1 MEGIVMHIDCL
12 GASGEVGRSA
22 FLLRTDKRIMIDY
35 GIKIFDQTGNPQ
47 FPLQSEVPDYVI
59 LSHAHLDHSGCLP
72 AQYTKGRIRWYGT
85 PPTRDICEMLW
96 KDSMK
101 IMGDGLPYRLP
112 HYKKA
117 LKYWSTVEYNR
128 PMRTGDTEFKFL
140 DAGHI
145 SGAAMID
152 IKHKGKRVFYSGDF
166 KCEDTLMHNGA
177 KYLKDDVD
185 VLVIETTYANREH
198 PVRSATE
205 RIIMDHIR
213 ETIQNG
219 GNVLFPSFAVGRT
232 QELIALVRKYDKDV
246 PVYVDGMGRDVTKIY
261 LKYPRFIRDAKA
273 FRKAVRSVKMVSG
286 IPDKKAATREPSVI
300 ISSAG
305 MMNGGPILNYLFHS
319 NSQSKIIFTG
329 YCVEETNGW
338 YLQNKGYIIRDG
350 QELHVDL
357 PVEYF
362 DLSAHAGRADILNF
376 IKHANP
382 EKIVLVHGDNTAGFG
397 KELRENF
404 GYDAIAPKP
413 GERVE
418 I

>member
-1 MEGIVMHIDCL
+1 MQLDCL

-22 FLLRTDKRIMIDY
+22 FLLHTDKKIMIDY
-35 GIKIFDQTGNPQ
+35 GIKIFDESGSAK
-47 FPLQSEVPDYVI
+47 FPVEGERPDYVI

-72 AQYTKGRIRWYGT
+72 AHYKSGKMRWYGT
-85 PPTRDICEMLW
+85 APTKDICEMLW

-117 LKYWSTVEYNR
+117 LKFWSPVEYNR
-128 PMRTGDTEFKFL
+128 PMRTGETEFRL
-140 DAGHI
+140 YDAGHI
-145 SGAAMID
+145 SGASMVD
-152 IKHKGKRVFYSGDF
+152 VRYKGRRLLYSGDF
-166 KCEDTLMHNGA
+166 KCEETFMHKGA
-177 KYLKDDVD
+177 RYIEDVD
-185 VLVIETTYANREH
+185 VLVIESTYANREH
-198 PVRSATE
+198 PVRSGTE
-205 RIIMDHIR
+205 RVISDHIR
-213 ETIQNG
+213 ETIDNG

-232 QELIALVRKYDKDV
+232 QELIALVRHYNKDV
-246 PVYVDGMGRDVTKIY
+246 PVYVDGMGREITKIY
-261 LKYPRFIRDAKA
+261 LKYPRFIRDAKS
-273 FRKAVRSVKMVSG
+273 FRNAVRSVRMVSG

-305 MMNGGPILNYLFHS
+305 MMNGGPILNYLFHA
-319 NSQSKIIFTG
+319 NNQSKIIFTG

-357 PVEYF
+357 PVEYL

-382 EKIVLVHGDNTAGFG
+382 EKIVLVHGDNTQGFCQ
-397 KELRENF
+397 ELTENF
-404 GYDAIAPKP
+404 GYDAVAPKP
-413 GERVE
+413 GERIEV
-418 I
+418 